1 MNSSSAPQAPSKT
14 PQQVASEK
22 PGTRRNWRPALA
34 GIASVIAGLGVAELV
49 AAVFAPAASPVLVV
63 GAFVIDIVPSW
74 VKDAVIALF
83 GTGDKVALI
92 VCIGLAL
99 LALSAVA
106 GFLEF
111 TRPPLGR
118 LVVVVVGAVALFAA
132 LSRADASP
140 FDALPAV
147 ASIIVSALLLSFLA
161 RHFRAEPGITP
172 AVSPSRA
179 GTTANSATA
188 GRTAGVTQSD
198 AHTAASSAKGAGNTA
213 TSNTTTTSKA
223 SKVAANKAAA
233 RAAAAAKALSLDRR
247 RFLAWTG
254 ASAGLGILAMV
265 GGQLISAGSRAVD
278 TARTMFT
285 LPKATTAAP
294 PIPAGASLDVP
305 GIAPLITPNAD
316 YYRIDTALQVPRIDP
331 RDWRLR
337 IIGMVENEIEID
349 FAELLALP
357 LEESYTTLACVS
369 NPVGGDLI
377 GNAKWLGY
385 PVRDLLAKAKPH
397 ADADMVLSRS
407 QDGWTA
413 GTPIEALTDDRN
425 AIIAVGMNG
434 EPLPLEHG
442 YPVRMVVPGLYG
454 YVSATKWLVELE
466 LTRFDRVTAYWTDR
480 GWGEKGP
487 VKLESRID
495 VPNGPAKAGVVT
507 VAGVAWA
514 QHTGISAVHV
524 QVDEGDWNEATLAD
538 AISADTW
545 RQWRWDWDAEPGE
558 HTLQVRA
565 TDADGLV
572 QTSTRRD
579 VVPDGATGWHGTRV
593 SVGA

>member
-1 MNSSSAPQAPSKT
+1 MNSSSAPQAPSDT
-14 PQQVASEK
+14 PQQGATEK
-22 PGTRRNWRPALA
+22 VRNRRNWRPALA
-34 GIASVIAGLGVAELV
+34 GIASVIAGLGAAELV

-63 GAFVIDIVPSW
+63 GALVIDIVPSW

-99 LALSAVA
+99 LVISAAA

-111 TRPPLGR
+111 TKPPIGR
-118 LVVVVVGAVALFAA
+118 LVVVLVGAVALFAA

-161 RHFRAEPGITP
+161 RHFRAKSGITP
-172 AVSPSRA
+172 AASSARTKTSAEFAP
-179 GTTANSATA
+179 AN
-188 GRTAGVTQSD
+188 RTAGVTQGG
-198 AHTAASSAKGAGNTA
+198 AAQASTNGA
-213 TSNTTTTSKA
+213 SPTTSKA
-223 SKVAANKAAA
+223 AKGAANKAAA
-233 RAAAAAKALSLDRR
+233 RAAAAAKASSLDRR

-254 ASAGLGILAMV
+254 ASAGLGILAMA
-265 GGQLISAGSRAVD
+265 GGQLISAGSRAAEA
-278 TARTMFT
+278 ARAMFT
-285 LPKATTAAP
+285 LPKATTAAL
-294 PIPAGASLDVP
+294 PIPAGASLDVT
-305 GIAPLITPNAD
+305 GISPLITPNAD
-316 YYRIDTALQVPRIDP
+316 FYRIDTALQVPRIDP

-337 IIGMVENEIEID
+337 ITGMVENEIEID

-357 LEESYTTLACVS
+357 LEESRTTLACVS

-377 GNAKWLGY
+377 GNATWLGY
-385 PVRDLLAKAKPH
+385 PVRKLLAKAKPH
-397 ADADMVLSRS
+397 ANADMVLSRS

-425 AIIAVGMNG
+425 SIIAVGMNG

-480 GWGEKGP
+480 GWTEKGP
-487 VKLESRID
+487 VKLSSRID

-524 QVDEGDWNEATLAD
+524 QVDDGDWNEATLAD

-545 RQWRWDWDAEPGE
+545 RQWRWDWNAEPGE

-579 VVPDGATGWHGTRV
+579 VVPDGATGLHGTRV